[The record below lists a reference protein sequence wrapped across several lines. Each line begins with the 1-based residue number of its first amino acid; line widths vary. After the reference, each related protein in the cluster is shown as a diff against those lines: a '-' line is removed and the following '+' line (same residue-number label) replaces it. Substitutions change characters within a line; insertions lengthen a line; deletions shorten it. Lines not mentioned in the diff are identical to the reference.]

1 MKFLQL
7 DEIKHQ
13 CRVDFDYDDERL
25 IAYGNTAEETMA
37 QYLGRGKTVDA
48 MMASLQEEYGQMPES
63 IKTAA
68 LMLVAT
74 WYQHQVPTSQ
84 SNMSIVPYTFDLIVK
99 PYMIL

>member
-7 DEIKHQ
+7 NEIKHQ

-25 IAYGNTAEETMA
+25 MAYGDTAEETMA

-68 LMLVAT
+68 YMLVAT
-74 WYQHQVPTSQ
+74 WYQHNVPVTNST
-84 SNMSIVPYTFDLIVK
+84 MTVVPNTFEFLIK